1 MRLQRTSSPRST
13 GMDIGIHI
21 LASDTLMK
29 NIEEEEKS
37 LTKIHKS
44 EGTTPTEK
52 LLSQLCENTF
62 LKFWSYPNPY
72 KDDRKELC
80 DLIAVFDDD
89 VFIFFDR
96 ESRKFDNASKDISVT
111 WKRWKK
117 EVVDKQIK
125 TLRGAEKYIRTG
137 KPIFVDSK
145 CKTRLPI
152 VVPENAKIHKFIVA
166 HGVEETLKKF
176 SGKDYSGSLAIS
188 YGEHVKTSVERP
200 FCVELEKEDPVH
212 ILDSSNVETVLRE
225 LDTIYDFTEFVNDK
239 EQTISTCESLLYF
252 GEHELLAHYFLN
264 YDESQNKYRINPGN
278 PNSSIIAADGLWE
291 YFAKSESYRKRK
303 EANKGSYLWDELIQ
317 QVYEDALEGT
327 LLNKV
332 DLGKGND
339 PVYEMAK
346 EPRFW
351 RRVLSEK
358 IEEVI
363 LNFPETN
370 DEILYKTRFLSS
382 FQRDKGYVFLQLKCP
397 QTEDF
402 ENRYRPDRQRMLG
415 IACGVCKNKCPHLNT
430 IVGIAQYAAKYSK
443 ENSRDFMLMD
453 CSEWTE
459 EQRKYYEPFENKNA
473 REAMGHITDF
483 PQEES

>member
-1 MRLQRTSSPRST
+1 M
-13 GMDIGIHI
+13 GAGIQI

-29 NIEEEEKS
+29 NIEEEEKP

-44 EGTTPTEK
+44 KGTTPTEK

-96 ESRKFDNASKDISVT
+96 KSRKFDNASKDISVT

-117 EVVDKQIK
+117 EVIDKQIK

-152 VVPENAKIHKFIVA
+152 AVPENAKIHKFIVA

-188 YGEHVKTSVERP
+188 YGEHVKPSVERP

-225 LDTIYDFTEFVNDK
+225 LDTIYDFTEVVNDK
-239 EQTISTCESLLYF
+239 EKTINTCESLLYF

-264 YDESQNKYRINPGN
+264 YDEGRNRYRINPGN
-278 PNSSIIAADGLWE
+278 SNSSIIAADGLWE
-291 YFAKSESYRKRK
+291 HFSKSESYRKRK
-303 EANKGSYLWDELIQ
+303 EANEGSYLWDELIQ

-327 LLNKV
+327 LLNNV
-332 DLGKGND
+332 DLGKGDD

-346 EPRFW
+346 ESRFS
-351 RRVLSEK
+351 RRLLSEEIRK
-358 IEEVI
+358 EVRG
-363 LNFPETN
+363 FPETN
-370 DEILYKTRFLSS
+370 DAVLPKVKLMISLQK
-382 FQRDKGYVFLQLKCP
+382 DKGYVFLQLKCP
-397 QTEDF
+397 QTGDF
-402 ENRYRPDRQRMLG
+402 EKHYSPLRREMLEV
-415 IACGVCKNKCPHLNT
+415 ACGVIKNRLPHLNT
-430 IVGIAQYAAKYSK
+430 VIGIGQYAPKFSNG
-443 ENSRDFMLMD
+443 NSRDFILIN

-459 EQRKYYEPFENKNA
+459 EKQKLYETENENFGFFKKENMQKTIIHA
-473 REAMGHITDF
+473 EDF
-483 PQEES
+483 PEPGNHI